1 MGLILREHSENL
13 YDYFQIFSIF
23 LKVWPSLLNINPDY
37 YYFCYLSSLLMENIY
52 EAILKPSLQ

>member
-23 LKVWPSLLNINPDY
+23 FKVWPSLLNINTDY
-37 YYFCYLSSLLMENIY
+37 YFFCYLSSLLMENIY